1 MRKEEIEELAD
12 LLQHSPV
19 KKLEIAGDG
28 WALRLDREVPKP
40 KESPGTETPPAPA
53 SAAPTPK
60 SDHAPAQTVVD
71 APMVGVFHHNRPPV
85 ALGRPIRAGDVL
97 GQIEALTLL
106 SEVHAPID
114 GEIVEMRVDDGQP
127 VEYGQ
132 PLFILQGA
140 KG

>member
-1 MRKEEIEELAD
+1 MRKEEIEELAG
-12 LLQHSPV
+12 LLQHSSV

-40 KESPGTETPPAPA
+40 KDNLEAEATPVPGLQAPVPKPDHTP
-53 SAAPTPK
+53 S
-60 SDHAPAQTVVD
+60 QTVVD

-106 SEVHAPID
+106 SEVHSPFD
-114 GEIVEMRVDDGQP
+114 GEIVEIRVDDGQP

-132 PLFILQGA
+132 PLFVLQGA

>member
-1 MRKEEIEELAD
+1 MRKEEIEELAG
-12 LLQHSPV
+12 LLQHSAV
-19 KKLEIAGDG
+19 KRLEIAGDG
-28 WALRLDREVPKP
+28 WALRLDRKVPKP
-40 KESPGTETPPAPA
+40 KESPETEAPPAPA
-53 SAAPTPK
+53 SPVPTPK
-60 SDHAPAQTVVD
+60 ADLTPSQTVVD

-97 GQIEALTLL
+97 GLIEALSLL
-106 SEVHAPID
+106 NEVYAPID
-114 GEIVEMRVDDGQP
+114 GEIVEMRVDNGQP